1 MTRGSTG
8 RISPNHIV
16 SVLNSPSVSSSSS
29 PEPQHLAS
37 KSNMAGRKNSMRT
50 SSPAD
55 ATVPVTYTP
64 TTHRISKAKKG
75 KRVHACQYPACGK
88 VFTRAEHR
96 RRHELNHNPEAS
108 YRCATQGC
116 KKAFH
121 RADLLARHMERH
133 ELESQS
139 EQSSWASN
147 NQQPIATESAVPRC
161 MSMDHGM
168 PLTATSHPHSMSIGS
183 LVAPGI
189 HPDLANNDCSLMWS
203 GVDLPL
209 QPRPAFHSQ
218 LPESVDDSPF
228 YSSPAETCPSPLS
241 DATFSLPPHSSSSIS
256 SASVSVIDQYP
267 KNILKGDVTS
277 SPLQMHT
284 PLRWDTDAGMPPSH
298 LVSMSMGESMI
309 QPPVQCHYPS
319 PPWSSAECLPYDDQ
333 VHSMQQFPVTW
344 GM

>member
-1 MTRGSTG
+1 MTRRSTE

-16 SVLNSPSVSSSSS
+16 SVLNSPSVSSSS
-29 PEPQHLAS
+29 PEPEQFTS
-37 KSNMAGRKNSMRT
+37 KSNMGRNNNIRP

-55 ATVPVTYTP
+55 ANVPVTYTP

-139 EQSSWASN
+139 EQSSWAPDKQN
-147 NQQPIATESAVPRC
+147 PIVTDSAIPRC

-168 PLTATSHPHSMSIGS
+168 PLTASSHAHSMSIGS

-209 QPRPAFHSQ
+209 QPRTAFHSQ

-228 YSSPAETCPSPLS
+228 YSSPADTCPSPLS

-267 KNILKGDVTS
+267 KNILNGEVTS

-284 PLRWDTDAGMPPSH
+284 PLRWDNDVGVPPSH
-298 LVSMSMGESMI
+298 LVPMSVGENMI

-319 PPWSSAECLPYDDQ
+319 PSWSSADCLPYEDQ
-333 VHSMQQFPVTW
+333 VHSMHQFQPVSW

>member
-1 MTRGSTG
+1 MTRGSTE

-16 SVLNSPSVSSSSS
+16 SVLNSPSVSSSS
-29 PEPQHLAS
+29 PEPEQLAS
-37 KSNMAGRKNSMRT
+37 KSNMARKNNIRPN
-50 SSPAD
+50 SPAD
-55 ATVPVTYTP
+55 ANVPVTYTP
-64 TTHRISKAKKG
+64 TTRRISKAKKG

-108 YRCATQGC
+108 YRCSTQGC

-147 NQQPIATESAVPRC
+147 KQNPIVNESAVPRC

-168 PLTATSHPHSMSIGS
+168 PLTATSHTHSMSIGS

-218 LPESVDDSPF
+218 LPD
-228 YSSPAETCPSPLS
+228 
-241 DATFSLPPHSSSSIS
+241 SSIS

-267 KNILKGDVTS
+267 KNILNGEVTS

-284 PLRWDTDAGMPPSH
+284 PLRWDTDAGVPPSH
-298 LVSMSMGESMI
+298 LVPMSMGENMI

-319 PPWSSAECLPYDDQ
+319 PSWSSADCLPYEDQ
-333 VHSMQQFPVTW
+333 VHSMHQFQPVSW